1 MLWYLAGSY
10 LILLEVPNHN
20 FAKKSKCSWWL
31 SNRILNLTAMCLTW
45 YHRLRLTCPSAV
57 QDWKV
62 LRLPTVS
69 KYCWDLALP
78 ICGTCDVYLGSIL
91 MNLLR
96 CAYALPKLATTGCR
110 KRFSTSWMLP
120 ERSLGLSNI
129 LVDLLLIRTGNWKFL
144 LDKSVIWGCQSRWPW
159 FTLPSSKPSL
169 ASITWTILYPTPG
182 VSQSLGSC
190 ETMFALP
197 QVKAPR
203 CWAEGEK
210 AHAQSTWP
218 SSGQKGC
225 Q

>member
-1 MLWYLAGSY
+1 
-10 LILLEVPNHN
+10 
-20 FAKKSKCSWWL
+20 
-31 SNRILNLTAMCLTW
+31 MCLTW

-110 KRFSTSWMLP
+110 KRFPTSWMLP

-144 LDKSVIWGCQSRWPW
+144 LDKSVIWGCQSRWPNVE
-159 FTLPSSKPSL
+159 TKSCQVRNQVLL
-169 ASITWTILYPTPG
+169 
-182 VSQSLGSC
+182 QSLEPSC
-190 ETMFALP
+190 IQHLVCPRVWGHVKPCLP
-197 QVKAPR
+197 CPRSRLPAVEQKEKKPTRKAPGQAVAKKAASKAKAKVKA
-203 CWAEGEK
+203 K
-210 AHAQSTWP
+210 AKATACSDN
-218 SSGQKGC
+218 
-225 Q
+225 